1 MRWAGWLVLVSLVAS
16 SAAAGVPEEA
26 FAELAALSAP
36 RPGWRVVEAVAVS
49 EGGLAWERVR
59 LAAFERGSGAT
70 LAEGVVWVLRPPGA
84 TRFALGLPGWRL
96 PAMGLERE
104 GDVGAHAMDRGIALV
119 LAEMGTSVY
128 EAAVYPEARRDRI
141 WCGAGC
147 RMGGLAWVRDVVLPY
162 AEARLGRFAGAFGL
176 STGGRGALAV
186 AQWARPGARVCA
198 ASGTF
203 DLMGLAEGSG
213 EYRIHANA
221 LGERAAQGARWA
233 AHDNRLHAARAA
245 GAAVLLLHG
254 KADRVVPA
262 AQSVLMGDAL
272 RGAGASATVEL
283 ARGAGHDWGY
293 WRGAMGRCVGFVAE
307 GAE

>member
-70 LAEGVVWVLRPPGA
+70 LAEGVVWVLRPPG
-84 TRFALGLPGWRL
+84 RRGLRWGCRGGGCRRWGWSARGTWR
-96 PAMGLERE
+96 AR
-104 GDVGAHAMDRGIALV
+104 DDRGIALV

-176 STGGRGALAV
+176 STGGAARWRWRSGAG
-186 AQWARPGARVCA
+186 WGAGV

-203 DLMGLAEGSG
+203 DSMGLAEGSG
-213 EYRIHANA
+213 SIGSTRTAPGSGRRRGA
-221 LGERAAQGARWA
+221 VGGARQ
-233 AHDNRLHAARAA
+233 
-245 GAAVLLLHG
+245 
-254 KADRVVPA
+254 PA
-262 AQSVLMGDAL
+262 
-272 RGAGASATVEL
+272 
-283 ARGAGHDWGY
+283 ARGAGGGGG
-293 WRGAMGRCVGFVAE
+293 GAVAAWCRRIGWCRRRSRC
-307 GAE
+307 